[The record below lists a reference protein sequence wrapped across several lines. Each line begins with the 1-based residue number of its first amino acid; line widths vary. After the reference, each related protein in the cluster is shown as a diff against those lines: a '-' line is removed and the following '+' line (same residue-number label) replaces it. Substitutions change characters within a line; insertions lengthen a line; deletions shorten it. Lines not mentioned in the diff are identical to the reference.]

1 LTLKIKP
8 YVLAGGKSSRMGRD
22 KAMLELEGK
31 TLLERAVETLR
42 SVKELQSPDGG
53 VEVTICGERE
63 ALEGADR
70 AIVDRYPSCGPLGG
84 IEAALNDL
92 ATRGEADWAFFI
104 PVDMPLLT
112 APWIGH
118 LLTMWATEAIA
129 NKKVE
134 ACLVELDGR
143 PQPLVSLVHRSVLG
157 PVREALDS
165 GRYKVVPVLQSAG
178 ACCTSFNQE
187 PKTEDRVNGSES
199 NGYLAGN
206 SSDLQW
212 VSMNQS
218 HLKVDTGEA
227 DLNECSFIE
236 SCDQFINVNTETDL
250 KRVATLLR
258 SKGSNKQP
266 ESPAR

>member
-1 LTLKIKP
+1 MKP

-22 KAMLELEGK
+22 KAILELEGK
-31 TLLERAVETLR
+31 TLLGRAVEMLR
-42 SVKELQSPDGG
+42 SVKELRSSSGG

-84 IEAALNDL
+84 IEAALNNL
-92 ATRGEADWAFFI
+92 VTRGEADWAFFI

-112 APWIGH
+112 AAWIGQ
-118 LLTMWATEAIA
+118 LLTVWTTEALA
-129 NKKVE
+129 NKKVK

-187 PKTEDRVNGSES
+187 PQTEDRANGSES
-199 NGYLAGN
+199 NGHLAGN
-206 SSDLQW
+206 FSGLRW
-212 VSMNQS
+212 VSMNQL
-218 HLKVDTGEA
+218 HLKVDAGEA
-227 DLNECSFIE
+227 DLSEYSFIE

-250 KRVATLLR
+250 IRVATLLR
-258 SKGSNKQP
+258 SKGSNKQT